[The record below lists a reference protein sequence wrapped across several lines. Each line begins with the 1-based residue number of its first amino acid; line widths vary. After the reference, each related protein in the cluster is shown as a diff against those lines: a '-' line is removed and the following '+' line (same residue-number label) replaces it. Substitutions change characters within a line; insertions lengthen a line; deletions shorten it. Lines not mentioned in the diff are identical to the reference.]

1 MLILTITIVTA
12 ALLIG
17 AALGLSGWMNDAVEG
32 FLIAAAGG
40 ALVVAVCFELIQPAT
55 EMGAPLA
62 LVMGAILAGGIVFTG
77 VNYVIDSKVEGD
89 KGGGLLAAVTLDGIP
104 ENLALG
110 VALMSADLAS
120 VAALAGSIFL
130 SNLPEAAGGAKRMVA
145 GGIGKAKAFAIWTG
159 AALLLI
165 LAALAGNF
173 LVSPM
178 QHGLLASV
186 QAFAAGTV
194 IAALAVEVFPKAYE
208 KGRHMTGIAVTA
220 GLMFAFCL
228 HHIGA

>member
-1 MLILTITIVTA
+1 MLLLTITIVTA
-12 ALLIG
+12 ALLLG

-32 FLIAAAGG
+32 FLIAVAGG
-40 ALVVAVCFELIQPAT
+40 ALVVAVCFELILPAT
-55 EMGAPLA
+55 EMGASLA
-62 LVMGAILAGGIVFTG
+62 LVMGSILAGGLTFTG
-77 VNYVIDSKVEGD
+77 VNYLIDKRFEGD
-89 KGGGLLAAVTLDGIP
+89 KGGGLLAAVTLDGVP

-110 VALMSADLAS
+110 VALMSADVSA

-145 GGIGKAKAFAIWTG
+145 GGLSKARAFAIWTG
-159 AALLLI
+159 AAVLLVA
-165 LAALAGNF
+165 AALIGNF

-178 QHGLLASV
+178 QHSLLAAV
-186 QAFAAGTV
+186 QAFAGGTV

-208 KGRHMTGIAVTA
+208 KDRHMTGIAVTV
-220 GLMFAFCL
+220 GLIFAFCL